1 MPPGVVEAVV
11 ERVVAEPEGAVPVA
25 AVLVAVE
32 LVAGPGAQ
40 EQVGPDLGQD
50 RAQALE
56 LGRVAIQELRS
67 APGLVLPLDRGAT
80 PLLAQAHRVELALE
94 AGPAL
99 RSVPALLAGRASE
112 PEPEQAPALVRALAP
127 APRLGPDLALPL
139 DREATPRSA
148 PAHRAEPGLAAGL
161 GHRLAPA
168 RSADLASA
176 LARRPELPSSL
187 YATKVFTR
195 QTVGSK
201 KRSLRRV
208 KLNLFVT
215 NRPPR
220 T

>member
-1 MPPGVVEAVV
+1 VEL
-11 ERVVAEPEGAVPVA
+11 VA
-25 AVLVAVE
+25 AELVAVELVAVE

-56 LGRVAIQELRS
+56 LGRVAIQELRL

-80 PLLAQAHRVELALE
+80 PLLAPALREELALE

-99 RSVPALLAGRASE
+99 RLVPARLAGRASE
-112 PEPEQAPALVRALAP
+112 LEPEQAPALVRALAP
-127 APRLGPDLALPL
+127 APLLAPDLALPL

-176 LARRPELPSSL
+176 LARRPPELQSSL
-187 YATKVFTR
+187 YASKFFTR